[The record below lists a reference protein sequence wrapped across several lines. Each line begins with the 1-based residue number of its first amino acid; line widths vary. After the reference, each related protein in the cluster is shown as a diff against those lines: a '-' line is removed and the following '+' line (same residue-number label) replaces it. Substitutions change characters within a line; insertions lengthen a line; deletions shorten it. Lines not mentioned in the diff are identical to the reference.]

1 MKCIAIN
8 LLVVLSLCS
17 QLPAQQSP
25 KPAVEAEET
34 VYEYTSP
41 NNGSGPLWCYGST
54 CIVRHGDDV
63 FVSGQETLKEFQPLN
78 NTRWALYQ
86 RTDQGWQSLRADKK
100 DRQREPCPLGV
111 FDDGRLLLSTNPTL
125 TATNAHNGP
134 ANPHVL
140 QFSIADLKAPP
151 VALQPVWS
159 KNPGFSEH
167 SYRGLGVDGHN
178 HELVVLNNFGYE
190 EQYWAFL
197 DRRGQWTNRGVI
209 RYPVRGCYEETAL
222 VNGACHVLAVG
233 DIMEPV
239 EAGLKWKFEKSGGRH
254 WDYVFRRLFYVW
266 TPAIATTQFSKPLE
280 LDNVDQTAGHIMNL
294 DLWIDRDGAAHVLYQ
309 KISVH
314 NPALRDKFLPGVPI
328 RTSLEYCVVRDNK
341 IVSRQTLAIGGE
353 GVGGEITGWARFH
366 VTGDGRLFV
375 FYYCSGK
382 DSKGKALDEN
392 RLMEILPGGRHTDP
406 VKVGLKHPFVSFM
419 TATVRGGSQPSNI
432 LDVLGICQGKS
443 VPTICYARIRL

>member
-1 MKCIAIN
+1 MSSIIYLDNNATTRIAPEVFDVMASWLRDGYGNPSSGYALGRDALGAVETAREQVAALAGCREDEILFTSCGTESIN
-8 LLVVLSLCS
+8 TAVQAAIALDPDKRHIVTSTVEHSATIKLCEHLA
-17 QLPAQQSP
+17 QRGYEITWLPVDHLGRLDPAQVAE
-25 KPAVEAEET
+25 AV
-34 VYEYTSP
+34 
-41 NNGSGPLWCYGST
+41 N
-54 CIVRHGDDV
+54 
-63 FVSGQETLKEFQPLN
+63 
-78 NTRWALYQ
+78 
-86 RTDQGWQSLRADKK
+86 
-100 DRQREPCPLGV
+100 
-111 FDDGRLLLSTNPTL
+111 
-125 TATNAHNGP
+125 
-134 ANPHVL
+134 
-140 QFSIADLKAPP
+140 
-151 VALQPVWS
+151 
-159 KNPGFSEH
+159 
-167 SYRGLGVDGHN
+167 
-178 HELVVLNNFGYE
+178 
-190 EQYWAFL
+190 
-197 DRRGQWTNRGVI
+197 
-209 RYPVRGCYEETAL
+209 EETAL

-239 EAGLKWKFEKSGGRH
+239 EAWLKWKFEKSGGRH